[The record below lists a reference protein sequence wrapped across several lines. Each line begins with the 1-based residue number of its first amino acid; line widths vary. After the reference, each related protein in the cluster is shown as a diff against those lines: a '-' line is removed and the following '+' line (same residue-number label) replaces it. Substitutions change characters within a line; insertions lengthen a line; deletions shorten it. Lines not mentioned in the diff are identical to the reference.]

1 MTDENTPSIRDHF
14 AAKLMETAGN
24 LERDGTLPA
33 DAIATVFVATGAAI
47 AGSHRGGVAT
57 AEWLRDMADAI
68 ECDDL
73 RWNATIN

>member
-33 DAIATVFVATGAAI
+33 SEIVTALATVATAIAATHI
-47 AGSHRGGVAT
+47 GGVST

-68 ECDDL
+68 ECDDP
-73 RWNATIN
+73 RWNATIQ